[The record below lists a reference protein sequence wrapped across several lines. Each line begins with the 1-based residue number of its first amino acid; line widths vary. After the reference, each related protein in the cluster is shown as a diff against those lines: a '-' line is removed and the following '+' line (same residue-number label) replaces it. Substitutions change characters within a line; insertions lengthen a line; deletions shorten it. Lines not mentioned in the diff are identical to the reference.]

1 MSSLEDKVAWVTG
14 AGSGIGRAGALAL
27 AGAGAHVV
35 LSGRGREPLDETAS
49 LIAEG
54 GGSATLEPVDV
65 RDSGAVAA
73 LAERIGAAHSRLDI
87 LVNSAGL
94 NLPARH
100 WSEVTPEGWAQVVD
114 TNLSGAAYCIAA
126 ALPLMRAR
134 RDGLVINISSWAGR
148 FDSYL
153 TGPAYSAS
161 KHGVVALNASL
172 NIEECVNG
180 IRGCAIC
187 PAEVATPIMKKRPT
201 PPSDE
206 DMARMLRPEDLGRTI
221 LFVALLPPHVCINE
235 ILISPT
241 WNRIYLGGEDFKRQL

>member
-1 MSSLEDKVAWVTG
+1 MSSLKHKVAWVTG

-35 LSGRGREPLDETAS
+35 LSGRGREPLEETAS
-49 LIAEG
+49 LIAAG

-65 RDSGAVAA
+65 RDAGAVGVA
-73 LAERIGAAHSRLDI
+73 AERIGAEHSRLDI

-94 NLPARH
+94 NIPVRH
-100 WSEVTPEGWAQVVD
+100 WSEVRPEGWAQVVD

-148 FDSYL
+148 FDGYL

-161 KHGVVALNASL
+161 KHGVLSLNASL

-206 DMARMLRPEDLGRTI
+206 DLARMLRPEDLGRTI
-221 LFVALLPPHVCINE
+221 LFVALLPPHVCMNE

-241 WNRIYLGGEDFKRQL
+241 WNRLYIGGDDLKREP

>member
-35 LSGRGREPLDETAS
+35 LSGRGAEALEETAS

-54 GGSATLEPVDV
+54 GGSAGLEPVDV

-73 LAERIGAAHSRLDI
+73 LAERIDAQHSRLDI

-100 WSEVTPEGWAQVVD
+100 WSDVTPEGWDQVVD

-201 PPSDE
+201 PPSEE

-241 WNRIYLGGEDFKRQL
+241 WNRIYLGGDDFKRQL

>member
-1 MSSLEDKVAWVTG
+1 MSSLKDKVAWVTG
-14 AGSGIGRAGALAL
+14 AGSGIGRAGAVAL

-35 LSGRGREPLDETAS
+35 LSGRGAEALEETAS

-54 GGSATLEPVDV
+54 GGSATLAPVDV
-65 RDSGAVAA
+65 RDSSAVGAV
-73 LAERIGAAHSRLDI
+73 AERIGAEHSRLDI

-100 WSEVTPEGWAQVVD
+100 WSDVKPEGWAQVVD

-126 ALPLMRAR
+126 ALPLMRAQQG
-134 RDGLVINISSWAGR
+134 GLVINISSWAGR

-161 KHGVVALNASL
+161 KHGMVALNASL

-187 PAEVATPIMKKRPT
+187 PAEVATPIMKKRPI

-206 DMARMLRPEDLGRTI
+206 DIARMLRPEDLGRTI
-221 LFVALLPPHVCINE
+221 LFVAELPPHVCMNE

-241 WNRIYLGGEDFKRQL
+241 WNRIYLGGDDLKRQL